1 MDNLISDY
9 FNKFTSVDNFS
20 LQANQMY
27 FEALYKSFQDNAGK
41 DIKIHEPENEI
52 HSEVIP
58 FAILDPAKLPV
69 IQDYADLSEVSPK
82 LKDYQLNIIKMHAG
96 LGTSV
101 KREEY
106 LKEIKGREKLGSKG
120 TDLFIAIDGKN
131 ISIADLQ
138 LKQIE
143 ILNDSRTFKKVTLQN
158 LVNEETAE
166 EVNKLQSPLIK
177 ENILQLK
184 VPTIDDGE
192 ISTERLAPAG
202 HAFLGFSLLLDLFQK
217 DDIQDEIVVI
227 GNGEDLNST
236 PDAKVFSWMV
246 EKNIP
251 ICMITTTKLEKDK
264 KGGQISKV
272 VGSVYEYVTIIE
284 KAQAEKAGQLEY
296 FSELGLRP
304 SDHRSL
310 FNTNIVVI
318 NKKVLKQRLKS
329 LDVDKSKFCEIIT
342 PDLIKNIKPQDGKQ
356 FIQLEGAIGST
367 ILNLDKFFRLQ
378 TGEEV
383 VAFLNLDPL
392 ARESFFIPLKTMD
405 DFEDLKKR
413 YVYDKAT
420 GRFQLKGAN

>member
-1 MDNLISDY
+1 MKNIISDY
-9 FNKFTSVDNFS
+9 FKKYSNVDSFS
-20 LQANQMY
+20 LKANRMY
-27 FEALYKSFQDNAGK
+27 FEALLKSFQENAKK
-41 DIKIHEPENEI
+41 DIKIHQPEKNI

-69 IQDYADLSEVSPK
+69 IQDYAGLKDVSPK
-82 LKDYQLNIIKMHAG
+82 LKDFKLTIIKMHAG

-101 KREEY
+101 KRKEY
-106 LKEIKGREKLGSKG
+106 LKEIAGRDKLGSKG
-120 TDLFIAIDGKN
+120 TDLFIEVEGKN
-131 ISIADLQ
+131 TSIADLQ
-138 LKQIE
+138 LKQIK
-143 ILNDSRTFKKVTLQN
+143 ILNDSKTFQQVTLQN
-158 LVNEETAE
+158 LVNEETAD
-166 EVNKLQSPLIK
+166 EVNKLRSPLIK

-184 VPTIDDGE
+184 VPTIDEGE
-192 ISTERLAPAG
+192 VSTERLAPAG
-202 HAFLGFSLLLDLFQK
+202 HAFLGFSLLLDLFKQ
-217 DDIQDEIVVI
+217 DSVQDEIVVI

-246 EKNIP
+246 EKKIP

-304 SDHRSL
+304 GDERSL

-318 NKKVLKQRLKS
+318 NKKILKERLES
-329 LDVDKSKFCEIIT
+329 LQISEEKFLEIIT
-342 PDLIKNIKPQDGKQ
+342 PDLIKNIKPQDGKD

-367 ILNLDKFFRLQ
+367 ILNLDQFFRLQ
-378 TGEEV
+378 SGQEV
-383 VAFLNLDPL
+383 VAFLNLDPK
-392 ARESFFIPLKTMD
+392 ARENFFIPLKTMD

-420 GRFQLKGAN
+420 GRFQLKGVN